1 MRTYLHSRPSFHMQ
15 NHRRRLLC
23 IVGSRALVQSP
34 PHLVYFLA
42 IFSPLFRLLSHP
54 SAPPL
59 LYPYLILPIGLTR
72 DASLHHPFSLPLLCP
87 FISSTS
93 VFGSKPRPFVPF
105 QRHADKWISLL
116 IKSFTRPPFFFRS
129 SHPPS
134 SNVISSSSYSYP
146 SVSSSPLYS
155 FAPLFTLFYLV
166 ADRVHAGDSND
177 YYFSLLCAQPLFIIP
192 ATSLNVR
199 IYYWNVT
206 VFGIRV
212 TVKRTHPLYV
222 PGVSHTPAGTTTD

>member
-72 DASLHHPFSLPLLCP
+72 DASLHHPFFLPLLFP

-146 SVSSSPLYS
+146 SVRFLLSSLFLRPPLHP
-155 FAPLFTLFYLV
+155 FLFSSRPGSRSRFQRLLFLAFV
-166 ADRVHAGDSND
+166 
-177 YYFSLLCAQPLFIIP
+177 C
-192 ATSLNVR
+192 
-199 IYYWNVT
+199 
-206 VFGIRV
+206 
-212 TVKRTHPLYV
+212 
-222 PGVSHTPAGTTTD
+222 TTTFYNTGDKFKC

>member
-1 MRTYLHSRPSFHMQ
+1 M
-15 NHRRRLLC
+15 
-23 IVGSRALVQSP
+23 GSRALVQSP

-146 SVSSSPLYS
+146 SVRFLLSSLFLRPPLHP
-155 FAPLFTLFYLV
+155 FLFSSRPGSRSRFQRLLFLAFV
-166 ADRVHAGDSND
+166 
-177 YYFSLLCAQPLFIIP
+177 C
-192 ATSLNVR
+192 
-199 IYYWNVT
+199 
-206 VFGIRV
+206 
-212 TVKRTHPLYV
+212 
-222 PGVSHTPAGTTTD
+222 TTTFYNTGDKFKC